1 MKRMNPTHRNREG
14 LILLIVLGMLAMFS
28 LLAVTYVIS
37 AGASRTGS
45 RAALIAARQSNFN
58 LEEMP
63 RTVMSGALR
72 GTNDTQSPFYQND
85 LLGDVY
91 GPNAIRSA
99 FHVYPNNNASLQN
112 GARLFSTTPIVPSTQ
127 AMPSVA
133 LAKVSMNY
141 VTEAGGQLSGFED
154 EYNSRILTILEGPL
168 AGQSFR
174 ILKYIGYVHPVNS
187 NGGLPSIA
195 GTPVPDPNSN
205 LTPWST
211 PVYADANAEYISYSV
226 LIDLM
231 EVKGEQFTGQYFPAG
246 SAKKKSTTLSLL
258 KWIST
263 FGIESLFYQ
272 PRQTTSSPW
281 EGYRFVINDAVFNSV
296 GIGVEEVSALPSGS
310 GPVPVVGYGNID
322 SKRLM
327 RIPTNRPKVSP
338 ALLPDY
344 DYLTNPTIMAANPN
358 DGGKV
363 GVDAIGLPR
372 TNPLQFRLSGHSNEG
387 YDVPDYRDMF
397 LSHGSY
403 TDHDN
408 NQATPP
414 VFYVIPSY
422 HRPEVVQHLAHVFGN
437 PASLTLPDVRELL
450 QMIDMSSARVM
461 SYLGVNEGFQQAD
474 PNFPRL
480 PSSGFTWSN
489 PPTAGEILTLQNYVL
504 KHVQGP
510 WDVDNDGDG
519 IADSVWIDPG
529 LPIVYSPDGRRLKP
543 LAALL
548 IEDLDGRVNLNAA
561 GDRIQGLLQPDP
573 NNPTIATNVPTVNMS
588 TNANYKRRSTLIP
601 NGFGY
606 GPADI
611 SLPVFF
617 GQSAAN
623 HTVATI
629 PHFPA
634 FRSSTTRFSF
644 FDELYGARRSPE
656 WRHRPINY
664 LSPMLDRTAGTRNT
678 NDPISQIGERE
689 YHPDPSSRAQHSRLP
704 ALPVGRRAGQA
715 MSFDLNGN
723 PAMVITAGI
732 DADST
737 VPTVGVVPSEVM
749 DDRYESHV
757 TGRANSDDP
766 LGLTELEAV
775 LRRFDADAASL
786 PPRIRELISSTG
798 FTINDYISRE
808 ITTRSGELRNA
819 NIAAV
824 AKTADPAL
832 GVTVQHQT
840 PSYLRYIQ
848 WLHSQRQR
856 TRTFPNASASDDP
869 ELSYAAI
876 AELFPMDFSKGLRM
890 DLNRPFG
897 DGFDNDNDGQV
908 DEPSELSSMLQQEL
922 YPGSAPTVGAYT
934 REVKLQAFH
943 NTGSGVQPLASE
955 TRSRLAS
962 RLILARN
969 LYCLAQLVVPRE
981 HDFPGMS
988 GVMNFW
994 ERAKLRARAL
1004 AQWAVNVVDFR
1015 DADATMTR
1023 FEYDIVPFGIG
1034 TTNAASNSSISAR
1047 PAFWAPDR
1055 ISYSIPHPGGIP
1067 NKNYVGV
1074 VWGME
1079 MPEALLSETFAIHDK
1094 RVRNTDMDSTGQLT
1108 VLNDP
1113 NSDPHFDQYRFPEA
1127 SLFVEITN
1135 PRTTFIASDPS
1146 VPGAPSSLYTTNGA
1160 NVVLDLA
1167 RLAPAAG
1174 TWGRQP
1180 VWRVAISQDYDVA
1193 SIPIDNRPGSIL
1205 SRGSVASNPNFVH
1218 LPFTTFQHSIENVGT
1233 TSDSAI
1239 TGITNL
1245 NSSEVTNIERY
1256 IGNGLVYNYRDPAQ
1270 TSPESGGFERFIWF
1284 TDVEPG
1290 TSQPIPDIMPS
1301 LRSLSGGQHA
1311 SVYTART
1318 GNALLRGGGYLVVGP
1333 RSTTNIGSLM
1343 HNQFTGVSYMQDVG
1357 LPPNS
1362 NLERIK
1368 ITAANRN
1375 IWSPGYQRIELLNNS
1390 VRTHLLN
1397 SDSANERLANAL
1409 LLKRGSPEIDYVKN
1423 AQFLICAVDAPVAAG
1438 ITTGTSGTNWDLSFP
1453 GGIGLNISLPTPI
1466 SDEVNP
1472 SAVWY
1477 KDHRPVTR
1485 LNSTDIE
1492 NNRDDR
1498 TPGWG
1503 SESTP
1508 PDSWVNLGATPPTGT
1523 FPNQPF
1529 DHTNPLIGP
1538 LNRYKTGTYEHVRTA
1553 YLQRLADPDFGYDPV
1568 SNPYITVDWM
1578 PIDLTVFNGEAPI
1591 GAEVVTNGPSGNI
1604 MDPKFNDNS
1613 LTPNLAFQSRY
1624 KNGSLSKLNSNASM
1638 APNHGISYHSP
1649 ETADLRFTQPSE
1661 PPQLPPPPPAT
1672 GNIKYDAYFGRVI
1685 GFNKVVS
1692 DWSRQWASGTTLGYT
1707 NVGYTSGAGLFE
1719 LTTATLPPLV
1729 TYQAADSNFDGF
1741 GVPISNAVEP
1751 FRGTT
1756 NRIQNLLWYN
1766 RPFASPYEVAL
1777 VPGTSPGQFGLYHS
1791 AYSGTE
1797 RLPFTYMP
1805 SFQAMNAWATN
1816 NVTPTEH
1823 DRSYWSVYEPV
1834 TTSSQHMADWHL
1846 LLDMVET
1853 QPPFADANRYMPP
1866 DAVLA
1871 LSTSDT
1877 IAARY
1882 LNSYIPQN
1890 YSGVLSEPETVRG
1903 ATLLAPFNKQPNFV
1917 AAGKVNLNTV
1927 SFDRFGRSRAL
1938 EAVDYSFS
1946 RGVSVTAPFKSARH
1960 GYDLANLPVNSFFGY
1975 IIANMHPE
1983 FPTQFVGAYRPAMT
1997 SNIAP
2002 ALRTP
2007 AATEQ
2012 MRRGYGVETSLLRSA
2027 DWNAAN
2033 EANASPATLP
2043 TSPMLFN
2050 TAGTDDVSRMQQFDR
2065 LQRAMR
2071 LPNLVTNQSN
2081 VFAVWVTVSLFEY
2094 DPLTEFGNEYKNQNG
2109 QPIRERQFF
2118 IIDRS
2123 VPVGYRPGENL
2134 NSERTVLLQ
2143 KRL

>member
-1 MKRMNPTHRNREG
+1 
-14 LILLIVLGMLAMFS
+14 
-28 LLAVTYVIS
+28 
-37 AGASRTGS
+37 
-45 RAALIAARQSNFN
+45 
-58 LEEMP
+58 
-63 RTVMSGALR
+63 
-72 GTNDTQSPFYQND
+72 
-85 LLGDVY
+85 
-91 GPNAIRSA
+91 
-99 FHVYPNNNASLQN
+99 
-112 GARLFSTTPIVPSTQ
+112 
-127 AMPSVA
+127 MPSVA

-141 VTEAGGQLSGFED
+141 VTEAGGPLSGFED

-263 FGIESLFYQ
+263 FGIESLFYH

-296 GIGVEEVSALPSGS
+296 GIGVEEVSAMPSGS

-408 NQATPP
+408 DPTTPP

-422 HRPEVVQHLAHVFGN
+422 HRPEVVQHLAHVFGD
-437 PASLTLPDVRELL
+437 PASMTFADVRELL

-461 SYLGVNEGFQQAD
+461 SYLGVNEGFRQSDA
-474 PNFPRL
+474 NVPRL

-489 PPTAGEILTLQNYVL
+489 PPTAAEIFALRTYVL

-543 LAALL
+543 LAAIL

-573 NNPTIATNVPTVNMS
+573 NNPTIATSVPTVNMS
-588 TNANYKRRSTLIP
+588 TNANYKRSSTLIP

-611 SLPVFF
+611 SLPIFF
-617 GQSAAN
+617 GQSGGVN
-623 HTVATI
+623 HTVPTV
-629 PHFPA
+629 PQFPA

-798 FTINDYISRE
+798 FSINDYISRE

-856 TRTFPNASASDDP
+856 TRTFPTASASDDP

-908 DEPSELSSMLQQEL
+908 DEPSELSATLQQEL
-922 YPGSAPTVGAYT
+922 YPGSGATIGAYN

-943 NTGSGVQPLASE
+943 DTGSGNVPLASE
-955 TRSRLAS
+955 TRGRLAS

-988 GVMNFW
+988 GVTNFW
-994 ERAKLRARAL
+994 DRAKLRARAL

-1034 TTNAASNSSISAR
+1034 RTNAVSNSSIAAR

-1055 ISYSIPHPGGIP
+1055 ISYSLQDPSDNSRQIP
-1067 NKNYVGV
+1067 NKIYVGV

-1094 RVRNTDMDSTGQLT
+1094 RVRNTDMDSSGLLT
-1108 VLNDP
+1108 VKDDP

-1135 PRTTFIASDPS
+1135 PRTTSIASDPS

-1167 RLAPAAG
+1167 RLAPTAG

-1205 SRGSVASNPNFVH
+1205 SKGPEKPGVVNPNYVH

-1245 NSSEVTNIERY
+1245 NSPEVTNIERY

-1318 GNALLRGGGYLVVGP
+1318 GNALLKGGGYLVVGP

-1343 HNQFTGVSYMQDVG
+1343 HNQFTGLSYMQDVG

-1409 LLKRGSPEIDYVKN
+1409 LLKRGSPEVDYVKN
-1423 AQFLICAVDAPVAAG
+1423 AQFLICAVDAPVATG
-1438 ITTGTSGTNWDLSFP
+1438 IPTGTSGTNWDLSFP
-1453 GGIGLNISLPTPI
+1453 GGIGLNVSLPTPI

-1485 LNSTDIE
+1485 LNSTDTVM
-1492 NNRDDR
+1492 NRADG

-1503 SESTP
+1503 SPSTP

-1578 PIDLTVFNGEAPI
+1578 PIDLTVFNGEAPL
-1591 GAEVVTNGPSGNI
+1591 GAEVITNGPAGNI
-1604 MDPKFNDNS
+1604 MDPRFNDNIPN
-1613 LTPNLAFQSRY
+1613 PNLAFQSRY
-1624 KNGSLSKLNSNASM
+1624 KNGSLAKTNVTDAAM
-1638 APNHGISYHSP
+1638 APNRGISYHSP
-1649 ETADLRFTQPSE
+1649 ETPDLRFSTTVQPS
-1661 PPQLPPPPPAT
+1661 PPPPGS

-1685 GFNKVVS
+1685 GFDQAV
-1692 DWSRQWASGTTLGYT
+1692 DWSKQQASGTTLGYA
-1707 NVGYTSGAGLFE
+1707 NVGFHTGGSLVDLAS
-1719 LTTATLPPLV
+1719 ATPNPFLD
-1729 TYQAADSNFDGF
+1729 TNFDGF
-1741 GVPISNAVEP
+1741 GVPLSNAVEP

-1797 RLPFTYMP
+1797 KLPFTYMP

-1823 DRSYWSVYEPV
+1823 ERSYWSVYEPI
-1834 TTSSQHMADWHL
+1834 TASSQHMADWHL

-1853 QPPFADANRYMPP
+1853 QPPFADANRFMPP

-1871 LSTSDT
+1871 LSTSDN

-1882 LNSYIPQN
+1882 LNSYIPKN

-1917 AAGKVNLNTV
+1917 AAGKVNLNTI

-1946 RGVSVTAPFKSARH
+1946 RGVSVTVPFKIARH
-1960 GYDLANLPVNSFFGY
+1960 GYDVTNLPVNSFFGF
-1975 IIANMHPE
+1975 IVANMHPE

-2002 ALRTP
+2002 SLRTP

-2065 LQRAMR
+2065 MQRAMR